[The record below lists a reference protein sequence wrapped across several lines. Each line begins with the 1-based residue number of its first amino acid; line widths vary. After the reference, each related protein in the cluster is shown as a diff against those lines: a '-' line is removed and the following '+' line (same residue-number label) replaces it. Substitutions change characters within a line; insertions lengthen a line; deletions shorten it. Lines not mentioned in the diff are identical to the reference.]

1 MLTKPSKWYPKH
13 SKYYQIPKSELRTT
27 GMAQT
32 QKTVPLEWHLAEVS
46 LQVHSV
52 VVVVHS
58 KAR

>member
-1 MLTKPSKWYPKH
+1 L
-13 SKYYQIPKSELRTT
+13 QIPKSELRTT